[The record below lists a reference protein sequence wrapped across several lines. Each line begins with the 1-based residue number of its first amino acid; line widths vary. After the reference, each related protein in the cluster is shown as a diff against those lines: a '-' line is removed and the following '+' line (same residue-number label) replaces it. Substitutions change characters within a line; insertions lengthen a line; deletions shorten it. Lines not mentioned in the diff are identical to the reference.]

1 MAQFP
6 TPFGGSLDI
15 WAITVE
21 ERAKHDQQFHSL
33 KPISGFITGDQ
44 ARNFF
49 FQSGLPQPILAQIWN
64 KWYATSFSCCSRAND
79 IHTSCGNVSTFS
91 IFCSYSSCASCC

>member
-6 TPFGGSLDI
+6 TPFGGNLDI

-33 KPISGFITGDQ
+33 KPTAGFITGDQ

-49 FQSGLPQPILAQIWN
+49 FQSGLPQPVLAQICFPG
-64 KWYATSFSCCSRAND
+64 SGEE
-79 IHTSCGNVSTFS
+79 GNHSTPS
-91 IFCSYSSCASCC
+91 AVVIETRPAHFC

>member
-1 MAQFP
+1 MLSFN
-6 TPFGGSLDI
+6 SNLDI

-33 KPISGFITGDQ
+33 KPTSGFITGDQ

-49 FQSGLPQPILAQIWN
+49 FQSGLPQPVLAQICMHPEVYN
-64 KWYATSFSCCSRAND
+64 ANML
-79 IHTSCGNVSTFS
+79 
-91 IFCSYSSCASCC
+91 SSLI

>member
-1 MAQFP
+1 LLCN
-6 TPFGGSLDI
+6 LDI

-33 KPISGFITGDQ
+33 KPTSGFITGDQ

-49 FQSGLPQPILAQIWN
+49 FQSGLPQPVLAQIWY
-64 KWYATSFSCCSRAND
+64 WGHCQHAISYSCSPSTNGFHSSSR
-79 IHTSCGNVSTFS
+79 NVSTIS
-91 IFCSYSSCASCC
+91 IFCSYSSSASPG